1 MKFRNKKTG
10 EVCTSIVKVYQN
22 FREIKQCANCNADC
36 SSCKLSRVNN
46 GKNIGC
52 HIFVYKFPEQAA
64 KMMGYKVIND
74 KLTETIKSDIEQDN
88 EILPPEIQTLQAEI
102 ARKEEYINN
111 QRIIIKDYMDIVTT
125 LSDEL
130 IKISNG
136 EENPEKA
143 VKNTECKI
151 IKIEL
156 DQTTTLDELLRQT
169 AEEATELAQS
179 ALKLLRALKGE
190 TPVTKEQAL
199 ENLTEEVADVKN
211 CMLIL
216 EDNGLIERGEVFKI
230 QARKMKR
237 WGNRVKERSGN
248 NERT

>member
-1 MKFRNKKTG
+1 MKFKNKKTG
-10 EVCTSIVKVYQN
+10 EVCTSIAKVYQN
-22 FREIKQCANCNADC
+22 FREIKQCTNCNTDC

-52 HIFVYKFPEQAA
+52 HIFVYAFPEQAA

-74 KLTETIKSDIEQDN
+74 KLTETIKNDIEQDN

-111 QRIIIKDYMDIVTT
+111 QRIIIKDYMDIVTI

-130 IKISNG
+130 IKISKHQNG
-136 EENPEKA
+136 EENPEKTVKS
-143 VKNTECKI
+143 VKNEP
-151 IKIEL
+151 
-156 DQTTTLDELLRQT
+156 DQTITLDELLHQT

-179 ALKLLRALKGE
+179 ALKLLRALKSE

>member
-1 MKFRNKKTG
+1 MKFKNKETG
-10 EVCTSIVKVYQN
+10 EVFSKIIDAKYDFCEKVN
-22 FREIKQCANCNADC
+22 HKCGK
-36 SSCKLSRVNN
+36 CKLMQSNN
-46 GKNIGC
+46 TLLLC
-52 HIFVYKFPEQAA
+52 QVYCELYPKQAAELMGYEVIEDEPEQ
-64 KMMGYKVIND
+64 
-74 KLTETIKSDIEQDN
+74 TIKESLIEQLTGD
-88 EILPPEIQTLQAEI
+88 LPPEIQTLQAEI

-111 QRIIIKDYMDIVTT
+111 QRIIIKDYMDIVTI
-125 LSDEL
+125 LSGEL
-130 IKISNG
+130 IKISKHQNG
-136 EENPEKA
+136 EENPEKTVKS
-143 VKNTECKI
+143 VKNEP
-151 IKIEL
+151 
-156 DQTTTLDELLRQT
+156 DQTITLDELLRQT

-190 TPVTKEQAL
+190 TPATKEQAL

>member
-1 MKFRNKKTG
+1 MK
-10 EVCTSIVKVYQN
+10 
-22 FREIKQCANCNADC
+22 
-36 SSCKLSRVNN
+36 
-46 GKNIGC
+46 
-52 HIFVYKFPEQAA
+52 
-64 KMMGYKVIND
+64 
-74 KLTETIKSDIEQDN
+74 N
-88 EILPPEIQTLQAEI
+88 EP
-102 ARKEEYINN
+102 
-111 QRIIIKDYMDIVTT
+111 
-125 LSDEL
+125 
-130 IKISNG
+130 
-136 EENPEKA
+136 
-143 VKNTECKI
+143 
-151 IKIEL
+151 
-156 DQTTTLDELLRQT
+156 DQTITLDELLHQT

-179 ALKLLRALKGE
+179 ALKLLRALKSE